1 MSQARAIVIYRSPGP
16 VMIESANCPCS
27 SALPYDICCARYHT
41 GTLAPNAQLLMQSR
55 YAAYAKQLID
65 YIIKTSHP
73 ALAAR
78 NRDASKWKQ
87 ELLKFV
93 KATKFNGLKINE
105 FIDGETQA
113 SVTFTAFLMQGGRDV
128 SFTEKSTFLK
138 VGDAWLY
145 HSGEKQKRPL

>member
-1 MSQARAIVIYRSPGP
+1 
-16 VMIESANCPCS
+16 MIESTNCPCS
-27 SALPYDICCARYHT
+27 SALPYEICCARYHS
-41 GTLAPNAQLLMQSR
+41 GERAPNARLLMQSR
-55 YAAYAKQLID
+55 YAAYAKRLID

-87 ELLKFV
+87 ELVSFA
-93 KATKFNGLKINE
+93 KATTFTGLKVIE
-105 FIDGETQA
+105 FVDGEAQA
-113 SVTFTAFLMQGGRDV
+113 TVTFTAFLMQGGRDV

-145 HSGEKQKRPL
+145 HSGERQKRAL